1 MNKDSFNNRS
11 FTVSQVSETS
21 LLVSFHEPV
30 GADLS
35 LFIAD
40 CGKAVNHHFAGTVV
54 NTVPS
59 YNALLITLQP
69 SSEQNCVEKLN
80 RVLLAVPRK
89 KTDGQREAI
98 EIPTWYD
105 PEVAEYLDE
114 ITEKTGC
121 RLEELIRLHTGQTFF
136 VYMIGFCP
144 GFAYMG
150 DLPEPLRLPRRTV
163 PQTKIPAGSVAIA
176 DFQTAVY
183 PLAMPGGWNIIGR
196 TPLTLFDAGR
206 KQPGLLQQGDR
217 VRFKAISREQFLQQ
231 GGLL

>member
-1 MNKDSFNNRS
+1 MNSDSF
-11 FTVSQVSETS
+11 TISQVSETS

-30 GADLS
+30 SVDLS
-35 LFIAD
+35 LFIAN
-40 CGKAVNHHFAGTVV
+40 CSKAVNHHFADTVV

-80 RVLLAVPRK
+80 RVLLAVSREK
-89 KTDGQREAI
+89 RDEQRDTI

-105 PEVAEYLDE
+105 PEVAEHLDE
-114 ITEKTGC
+114 ITGETGC
-121 RLEELIRLHTGQTFF
+121 SLEELIKLHTGQTFF

-163 PQTKIPAGSVAIA
+163 PQTKMPAGSVAIA

-196 TPLTLFDAGR
+196 TPLTLFDATR
-206 KQPGLLQQGDR
+206 KQPSLLQQGDR
-217 VRFKAISREQFLQQ
+217 VQFKAISKEEFLRQ
-231 GGLL
+231 GGML

>member
-1 MNKDSFNNRS
+1 MLKTDQDA

-30 GADLS
+30 GVDLS
-35 LFIAD
+35 LYIAD
-40 CGKAVNHHFAGTVV
+40 CGKAVNTHLPDAVT

-59 YNALLITLQP
+59 YNALLVTLRP
-69 SSEQNCVEKLN
+69 SMEQDYSEKLKTI
-80 RVLLAVPRK
+80 LLSVPRGK
-89 KTDGQREAI
+89 KDRQENII

-105 PEVAEYLDE
+105 QQVAQYLSEILDE
-114 ITEKTGC
+114 TGC
-121 RLEELIRLHTGQTFF
+121 SLEDLIELHTRDPFF

-150 DLPEPLRLPRRTV
+150 DLPKQLRLPRRTV

-183 PLAMPGGWNIIGR
+183 PLAMPGGWHIIGR
-196 TPLTLFDAGR
+196 TPLTIFDAKR
-206 KQPGLLQQGDR
+206 DQPSLLQQGDM
-217 VRFKAISREQFLQQ
+217 VQFKTISKEEYLQQ
-231 GGLL
+231 GGVL